1 MAGAR
6 KDNKGRVLLKG
17 ESYREKDE
25 RYQFKY
31 TDSMGRTKYIYSKDI
46 ITLRKR
52 EEELMILSILVYT
65 LFSRMFDLM
74 QPPVVKHSIAVA

>member
-17 ESYREKDE
+17 ESYREKDK

-46 ITLRKR
+46 ITPVSYTHLRAH
-52 EEELMILSILVYT
+52 ET
-65 LFSRMFDLM
+65 D
-74 QPPVVKHSIAVA
+74 

>member
-17 ESYREKDE
+17 ESYREKDK

-31 TDSMGRTKYIYSKDI
+31 TDSMGRTKYIYSKEYCYPDENE
-46 ITLRKR
+46 KR
-52 EEELMILSILVYT
+52 N
-65 LFSRMFDLM
+65 
-74 QPPVVKHSIAVA
+74 